1 MGGRIIIII
10 IISDDDYDSGAHTTL
25 WGSHTRGIELDVGE
39 REMNEGILLLS
50 WEVIMVILMMWAHT
64 TPWGS
69 YLSYP
74 RH

>member
-1 MGGRIIIII
+1 MYV
-10 IISDDDYDSGAHTTL
+10 IISDDDDDSIGPHNPL
-25 WGSHTRGIELDVGE
+25 GVTRGIELDVSE
-39 REMNEGILLLS
+39 REMNEVILLLS
-50 WEVIMVILMMWAHT
+50 WEVIMVIMMMWAHT